1 MTGTRKKT
9 IIKPWEQYNTKTK
22 VYPNGATA
30 ITYCSHAIFNTGA
43 EEIKAGEG
51 KILYEKS
58 ASDNSE
64 SADRREDVYKRVK
77 EKVFDIIYCNQWEY
91 FLTIT
96 IDPKK
101 MDSSSPSEVMKNL
114 STWLYYQTKHY
125 DLSYILVPERFKK
138 SNGIHAHALI
148 SAGDLGLEFSGRI
161 RIGKQSLK
169 QEYCDRTGIAYT
181 EYDKIYNATAWPY
194 GFSTAIKVS
203 NNDGALST
211 YLSKYI
217 TKNADMIFGRYYWSS
232 RNIEREPAIEL
243 SNTDFEAVQLPEFA
257 VPNGVRLKYEPLSF
271 SK

>member
-9 IIKPWEQYNTKTK
+9 YILPQDLYNTKTK
-22 VYPNGATA
+22 IYPNGEKAT
-30 ITYCSHAIFNTGA
+30 IYCSHPIFNSGA
-43 EEIKAGEG
+43 DEIKVAEG
-51 KILYEKS
+51 SEIYEKS
-58 ASDNSE
+58 ESGTSE
-64 SADRREDVYKRVK
+64 SFDRREDVYKRVK

-114 STWLYYQTKHY
+114 STWLYHQTRFN

-148 SAGDLGLEFSGRI
+148 SAGDLGLEYSGRI
-161 RIGKQSLK
+161 RIGKQSLT
-169 QEYCDRTGIAYT
+169 QEYCDRTGIDYT

-232 RNIEREPAIEL
+232 RNIEREPVIEL
-243 SNTDFEAVQLPEFA
+243 SNTDFEAVQFPEFA